1 MEQSGEYRIP
11 APRERVW
18 QALNDAAVLERCLDG
33 CRAMTPVG
41 DGGFEAIV
49 AAKVGPVKAVFTA
62 AICLRD
68 VIAPQSYRLDV
79 EVKSGVAG
87 FAKGTAAVE
96 LEEAE
101 AGAGDETLL
110 RYRIEGGIGGKLAQI
125 GSRLVDGAARKMARR
140 FFERF
145 VENFAGEERE
155 ALVPRPKDNRETE
168 G

>member
-11 APRERVW
+11 AARGRVW
-18 QALNDAAVLERCLDG
+18 QALNDPAVLERCIDG

-62 AICLRD
+62 AIRLRD
-68 VIAPQSYRLDV
+68 VVAPTSYCL
-79 EVKSGVAG
+79 EVAVKGGVAG
-87 FAKGTAAVE
+87 FAKGTATVE
-96 LEEAE
+96 LDEAE
-101 AGAGDETLL
+101 AASNETLL